1 MKKLTEFNERNERI
15 KHRYFTYLSQADGK
29 CEATVN
35 AVAKSLDRFETH
47 TGQRDFRSFHYR
59 QAEAFKRH
67 LAEQPNQRSGAPLSM
82 STQRATLGHLR
93 KFIIWLADQPR
104 FRSRITYSDAAYFSL
119 SDKENRIATARRPT
133 KGPTI
138 EQVKHVLAWMPAT
151 TDIQRRNR
159 ALIAFALVTGARDSA
174 IASFKLKHV
183 DVPRRL
189 VFQDAR
195 EVNTKNSKTFPTWF
209 FPVGE
214 DVIAIVAQWIN
225 YLRTTL
231 LWGDDDPVFPATR
244 SDPGQTRMI
253 EAVRLARKHWVTTS
267 PIRRVFR
274 EAFESA
280 DLPYFNPHSFRNT
293 LTRYAQ
299 TMQLTHEEMKCW
311 SQNCGHDDVMIT
323 IRSYGDVAPSRQE
336 EVMRELATP
345 KAHLNDF
352 ALLTKAVA
360 RELGLNEQGK
370 IGLPS

>member
-1 MKKLTEFNERNERI
+1 MKKLNENNERI

-59 QAEAFKRH
+59 QANAFKRH
-67 LAEQPNQRSGAPLSM
+67 LAEQPNQRSGAFLSM

-93 KFIIWLADQPR
+93 QFIIWLADQPR
-104 FRSRITYSDAAYFSL
+104 FRSRIRYSDATYFSL

-138 EQVKHVLAWMPAT
+138 DQVKHVLAWMPAT
-151 TDIQRRNR
+151 TDIQRRDR

-183 DVPRRL
+183 DVARRL
-189 VFQDAR
+189 VFHDAR
-195 EVNTKNSKTFPTWF
+195 EVNTKSSKTFPTWF

-214 DVIAIVAQWIN
+214 DVIAVVREWIN
-225 YLRTTL
+225 HLRTTL
-231 LWGDDDPVFPATR
+231 LWDDDDPVFPATQ
-244 SDPGQTRMI
+244 SDPGPTRVFG
-253 EAVRLARKHWVTTS
+253 AFRLSRKHWVTTS
-267 PIRRVFR
+267 PIRRIFK
-274 EAFESA
+274 EAFEGA

-311 SQNCGHDDVMIT
+311 SQNCGHEDVMTT

-345 KAHLNDF
+345 KAPAHDF
-352 ALLTKAVA
+352 ASLTKAVA
-360 RELGLNEQGK
+360 RELGLDGGGK
-370 IGLPS
+370 TGFSR